1 MSSATVFLDGL
12 NHRDRVSRSIATLK
26 IACSI
31 SARPIVSTKF
41 SPYTAVLLHMV
52 TEAIPHVRVVWIDTG
67 YNTRAT
73 RAFAEETAEQ
83 LGIELQVFMPENHII
98 TVPPALDDPLHSAF
112 VDEVKLQP
120 FRRALA
126 NLSADAW
133 ITSVR
138 RDQTAHRRSL
148 RTFDEGMPGVVKVS
162 PLLDWS
168 EADMQR
174 YADTHA
180 LSIGPECYDPTKGEP
195 MRECGL
201 HTRLS
206 A

>member
-1 MSSATVFLDGL
+1 MLSATPFLDGL
-12 NHRDRVSRSIATLK
+12 NHRDRVSRSIVTLNL
-26 IACSI
+26 ASSI
-31 SARPIVSTKF
+31 SERPIVSTKF

-52 TEAIPHVRVVWIDTG
+52 SEFIPHARIVWVDTG

-73 RAFAEETAEQ
+73 QTFAEQTAIK
-83 LGIELQVFMPENHII
+83 LGIELHVFRPEEHIM
-98 TVPPALDDPLHSAF
+98 TVPPALDDPEHGRF
-112 VDEVKLQP
+112 VDEVKLRP

-126 NLSADAW
+126 SLSADAW
-133 ITSVR
+133 ISSVR
-138 RDQTAHRRSL
+138 RDQTAHRSAL
-148 RTFDEGMPGVVKVS
+148 RPFEDGLPGVLKVS

-168 EADMQR
+168 ESDLQR
-174 YADTHA
+174 YVQTHD
-180 LSIGPECYDPTKGEP
+180 LPVGPECYDPTKGEP